1 MLKKY
6 YKIIFLLFIV
16 VISVIICIDFW
27 VSKDVENQL
36 YNEIQST
43 PYNRVGLLLGTSKFA
58 KGGKQNLF
66 YKYRINAAVA
76 LFKSGKIDFILV
88 SGDNSEETYNEP
100 KQMRKDLIKQG
111 VPSNRIVLDYA
122 GFRTLDSV
130 VRCKKVFGVNEV
142 TIISQQFHNER
153 ALYLANRRNI
163 KAIGFNAQK
172 VSYTYSKLVFFREKF
187 ARVKLLWDIL
197 IHKQPKF
204 LGEKIIIQ

>member
-1 MLKKY
+1 VLKKY

-16 VISVIICIDFW
+16 LISVIICIDFW

-100 KQMRKDLIKQG
+100 KQMRKDLIKRG

-130 VRCKKVFGVNEV
+130 VRSKEVFGVNEV

-163 KAIGFNAQK
+163 KAIAFNAQK
-172 VSYTYSKLVFFREKF
+172 VSYAYSKMVFFREKF

-197 IHKQPKF
+197 INKQPKF
-204 LGEKIIIQ
+204 LGEKIIIK

>member
-16 VISVIICIDFW
+16 LISVIICIDFW

-100 KQMRKDLIKQG
+100 KQMRKDLIKRG

-130 VRCKKVFGVNEV
+130 VRSKEVFGVNEV

-163 KAIGFNAQK
+163 KAIAFNAQK
-172 VSYTYSKLVFFREKF
+172 VSYAYSKMVFFREKF

-197 IHKQPKF
+197 INKQPKF
-204 LGEKIIIQ
+204 LGEKIIIK

>member
-1 MLKKY
+1 
-6 YKIIFLLFIV
+6 
-16 VISVIICIDFW
+16 VIICIDFW

-100 KQMRKDLIKQG
+100 KQMRKDLIKRG

-130 VRCKKVFGVNEV
+130 VRSKEVFGVNEV

-163 KAIGFNAQK
+163 KAIAFNAQK
-172 VSYTYSKLVFFREKF
+172 VSYAYSKMVFFREKF

-197 IHKQPKF
+197 INKQPKF
-204 LGEKIIIQ
+204 LGEKIIIK

>member
-76 LFKSGKIDFILV
+76 LFKSGKIDFIFATV
-88 SGDNSEETYNEP
+88 SPTRYGLMLECSHPNGMT
-100 KQMRKDLIKQG
+100 
-111 VPSNRIVLDYA
+111 
-122 GFRTLDSV
+122 T
-130 VRCKKVFGVNEV
+130 C
-142 TIISQQFHNER
+142 
-153 ALYLANRRNI
+153 
-163 KAIGFNAQK
+163 
-172 VSYTYSKLVFFREKF
+172 
-187 ARVKLLWDIL
+187 
-197 IHKQPKF
+197 
-204 LGEKIIIQ
+204 